1 MRQIGKMVLR
11 KGGRGLGR
19 KDTVTKDYMKQ
30 NTIFA
35 DAFNYY
41 IYGGQQRILPG
52 QLQELDTTEIVVPYG
67 ADDAGEP
74 EQVYRDVM
82 KRVVAMKDEYA
93 AYLLLGIE
101 NQGDVNYAMPVKN
114 WLYDAINYAKQVQK
128 AANSHRKAK
137 DSKGH
142 SKGEF
147 LSGFYKEDRLIP
159 VITLV
164 ILFSPDKWDGP
175 TSLHE
180 MLSVRDEHI
189 LSLVPDYQIHLITPY
204 GLSKDELKKFHSSLR
219 EVLTF
224 IKYSKDR
231 EKMDEA
237 VRDNFK
243 KLRKEEIDVLNY
255 CANVNLKLP
264 PGEEEVDVCKAWED
278 MKQEV
283 AKQTD
288 EMRLLKDLKNII
300 KKFHVT
306 VENAMDILEVPEAKQ
321 AELAAKLNSPR

>member
-1 MRQIGKMVLR
+1 MRE
-11 KGGRGLGR
+11 LGR
-19 KDTVTKDYMKQ
+19 KDTVTKDYIKQ

-41 IYGGQQRILPG
+41 IYGGQQRIMPK
-52 QLQELDTTEIVVPYG
+52 QLRELDAAETIVPYG

-82 KRVVAMKDEYA
+82 NSMVAMKDERA

-101 NQGDVNYAMPVKN
+101 SQGEVNYAMPVKN
-114 WLYDAINYAKQVQK
+114 LVYDAINYARQVQK
-128 AANSHRKAK
+128 AASSHREAK

-164 ILFSPDKWDGP
+164 ILFSPDEWDGP

-180 MLSVRDEHI
+180 MLNVDDEHI

-204 GLSKDELKKFHSSLR
+204 GLSKDELNKFHSSLR

-224 IKYSKDR
+224 IKYSKDKG
-231 EKMDEA
+231 KMEEA

-243 KLRKEEIDVLNY
+243 KLRKEEINVLNY

-283 AKQTD
+283 EERT
-288 EMRLLKDLKNII
+288 LLEALRNIMETLHLSLEQAMKALK
-300 KKFHVT
+300 
-306 VENAMDILEVPEAKQ
+306 VPEANQ
-321 AELAAKLNSPR
+321 AGLAAKLNSLR

>member
-1 MRQIGKMVLR
+1 M
-11 KGGRGLGR
+11 GR
-19 KDTVTKDYMKQ
+19 KDTVTKDYIKQ

-41 IYGGQQRILPG
+41 IYGGQQRIMPK
-52 QLQELDTTEIVVPYG
+52 QLRELDAAETIVPYG

-82 KRVVAMKDEYA
+82 KSMVAMKDERA

-101 NQGDVNYAMPVKN
+101 SQGEVNYAMPVKN
-114 WLYDAINYAKQVQK
+114 LVYDAINYARQVQK
-128 AANSHRKAK
+128 AASSHREAK

-147 LSGFYKEDRLIP
+147 LSGFYKADRLIP

-164 ILFSPDKWDGP
+164 ILFSPDEWDGP

-180 MLSVRDEHI
+180 MLNIEDEHI
-189 LSLVPDYQIHLITPY
+189 LSLLPDYQIHLITPY
-204 GLSKDELKKFHSSLR
+204 GLSKDELNKFHSSLR

-224 IKYSKDR
+224 IKYSKDKG
-231 EKMDEA
+231 KMEEA

-243 KLRKEEIDVLNY
+243 KLRKEEINVLNY

-278 MKQEV
+278 MKQETA
-283 AKQTD
+283 AKAEERT
-288 EMRLLKDLKNII
+288 LLEALRNII
-300 KKFHVT
+300 EGFHVT
-306 VENAMDILEVPEAKQ
+306 AEKAMEVLKVPEAKQ
-321 AELAAKLNSPR
+321 AELAAKLNSFK

>member
-1 MRQIGKMVLR
+1 MRE
-11 KGGRGLGR
+11 LGR
-19 KDTVTKDYMKQ
+19 KDTVTKDYIKQ

-41 IYGGQQRILPG
+41 IYGGQQRIMPK
-52 QLQELDTTEIVVPYG
+52 QLRELDAAETIVPYG

-82 KRVVAMKDEYA
+82 KSMVAMKDERA

-101 NQGDVNYAMPVKN
+101 SQGEVNYAMPVKN
-114 WLYDAINYAKQVQK
+114 LVYDAINYARQVQK
-128 AANSHRKAK
+128 AASSHREAK

-164 ILFSPDKWDGP
+164 ILFSPDEWDGP

-180 MLSVRDEHI
+180 MLNIEDEHI
-189 LSLVPDYQIHLITPY
+189 LSLLPDYQIHLITPY

-278 MKQEV
+278 MKQETA
-283 AKQTD
+283 AKAEERT
-288 EMRLLKDLKNII
+288 LLEALRNII
-300 KKFHVT
+300 EGFHVT
-306 VENAMDILEVPEAKQ
+306 AEKAMEVLKVPEAKQ
-321 AELAAKLNSPR
+321 AELAAKLNSFK

>member
-1 MRQIGKMVLR
+1 M
-11 KGGRGLGR
+11 GR
-19 KDTVTKDYMKQ
+19 KDTVTKNYMKQ

-283 AKQTD
+283 EERT
-288 EMRLLKDLKNII
+288 LLEALRNIMETLHLSLEQAMKALK
-300 KKFHVT
+300 
-306 VENAMDILEVPEAKQ
+306 VPEANQ
-321 AELAAKLNSPR
+321 AGLAAKLNSLR

>member
-1 MRQIGKMVLR
+1 M
-11 KGGRGLGR
+11 GR

-283 AKQTD
+283 EERT
-288 EMRLLKDLKNII
+288 LLEALRNIMETLHLSLEQAMKALK
-300 KKFHVT
+300 
-306 VENAMDILEVPEAKQ
+306 VPEANQ
-321 AELAAKLNSPR
+321 AGLAAKLNSLR

>member
-1 MRQIGKMVLR
+1 M
-11 KGGRGLGR
+11 GR
-19 KDTVTKDYMKQ
+19 KDTVTKNYMKQ

-82 KRVVAMKDEYA
+82 KSVVAMKDEYA
-93 AYLLLGIE
+93 AYLLLRIE

-128 AANSHRKAK
+128 SASSHREAK

-204 GLSKDELKKFHSSLR
+204 RLSKDELKKFHSSLR

>member
-1 MRQIGKMVLR
+1 M
-11 KGGRGLGR
+11 GR
-19 KDTVTKDYMKQ
+19 KDTVTKDYIKQ

-41 IYGGQQRILPG
+41 IYGGQQRIMPK
-52 QLQELDTTEIVVPYG
+52 QLRELDAAETIVPYG

-82 KRVVAMKDEYA
+82 KSMVAMKDERA

-101 NQGDVNYAMPVKN
+101 SQGEVNYAMPVKN
-114 WLYDAINYAKQVQK
+114 LVYDAINYARQVQK
-128 AANSHRKAK
+128 AASSHREAK

-164 ILFSPDKWDGP
+164 ILFSPDEWDGP

-180 MLSVRDEHI
+180 MLNIEDEYI
-189 LSLVPDYQIHLITPY
+189 LPLLPDYQIHLITPY
-204 GLSKDELKKFHSSLR
+204 GLSKDELNKFHSSLR

-224 IKYSKDR
+224 IKYSKDKG
-231 EKMDEA
+231 KMEEA

-243 KLRKEEIDVLNY
+243 KLRKEEINVLNY

-278 MKQEV
+278 MKQETA
-283 AKQTD
+283 AKAEERT
-288 EMRLLKDLKNII
+288 LLEALRNII
-300 KKFHVT
+300 EGFHVT
-306 VENAMDILEVPEAKQ
+306 AEKAMEVLKVPEAKQ
-321 AELAAKLNSPR
+321 AELAAKLNSFK

>member
-1 MRQIGKMVLR
+1 MIYWEQRNECGVCKKNAGREEVGK
-11 KGGRGLGR
+11 
-19 KDTVTKDYMKQ
+19 T
-30 NTIFA
+30 
-35 DAFNYY
+35 
-41 IYGGQQRILPG
+41 
-52 QLQELDTTEIVVPYG
+52 G

-74 EQVYRDVM
+74 EQVYRDAM
-82 KRVVAMKDEYA
+82 KSLVAMKDERA
-93 AYLLLGIE
+93 VYLLLGIE
-101 NQGDVNYAMPVKN
+101 NQGDVHYAMPVKN
-114 WLYDAINYAKQVQK
+114 LLYDAINYAKQVQK
-128 AANSHRKAK
+128 AANSHREAK

-142 SKGEF
+142 NKGEF

-175 TSLHE
+175 TSLRE
-180 MLSVRDEHI
+180 MMNMEDEHI

-204 GLSKDELKKFHSSLR
+204 RLSKDELKKFHSSLR

-283 AKQTD
+283 EERT
-288 EMRLLKDLKNII
+288 LLEALRNII
-300 KKFHVT
+300 DRKSV
-306 VENAMDILEVPEAKQ
+306 V
-321 AELAAKLNSPR
+321 

>member
-1 MRQIGKMVLR
+1 M
-11 KGGRGLGR
+11 GR
-19 KDTVTKDYMKQ
+19 KDTVTKNYMKQ

-82 KRVVAMKDEYA
+82 KSVVAMKDEYA

-128 AANSHRKAK
+128 SASSHREAK

-204 GLSKDELKKFHSSLR
+204 RLSKDELKKFHSSLR

>member
-11 KGGRGLGR
+11 KGGRELGR
-19 KDTVTKDYMKQ
+19 KDTVTKNYMKQ

-82 KRVVAMKDEYA
+82 KSVVAMKDEYA

-128 AANSHRKAK
+128 SASSHREAK

-204 GLSKDELKKFHSSLR
+204 RLSKDELKKFHSSLR

>member
-1 MRQIGKMVLR
+1 M
-11 KGGRGLGR
+11 GR

-67 ADDAGEP
+67 ADDAG

>member
-1 MRQIGKMVLR
+1 M
-11 KGGRGLGR
+11 GR
-19 KDTVTKDYMKQ
+19 KDTVTKDYIKQ

-41 IYGGQQRILPG
+41 IYGGQQRIMPK
-52 QLQELDTTEIVVPYG
+52 QLRELDAAETIVPYG

-82 KRVVAMKDEYA
+82 KSMVAMKDERA

-101 NQGDVNYAMPVKN
+101 SQGEVNYAMPVKN
-114 WLYDAINYAKQVQK
+114 LVYDAINYARQVQK
-128 AANSHRKAK
+128 AASSHREAK

-164 ILFSPDKWDGP
+164 ILFSPDEWDGP

-180 MLSVRDEHI
+180 MLNIEDEHI
-189 LSLVPDYQIHLITPY
+189 LSLLPDYQIHLITPY
-204 GLSKDELKKFHSSLR
+204 GLSKDELNKFHSSLR

-224 IKYSKDR
+224 IKYSKDKG
-231 EKMDEA
+231 KMEEA

-243 KLRKEEIDVLNY
+243 KLRKEEIKVLNY

-278 MKQEV
+278 MKQETA
-283 AKQTD
+283 AKAEERT
-288 EMRLLKDLKNII
+288 LLEALRNII
-300 KKFHVT
+300 EGFHVT
-306 VENAMDILEVPEAKQ
+306 AEKAMEVLKVPEAKQ
-321 AELAAKLNSPR
+321 AELAAKLNSFK

>member
-1 MRQIGKMVLR
+1 M
-11 KGGRGLGR
+11 GR
-19 KDTVTKDYMKQ
+19 KDTVTKDYIKQ

-41 IYGGQQRILPG
+41 IYGGQQRIMPK
-52 QLQELDTTEIVVPYG
+52 QLRELDAAETIVPYG

-82 KRVVAMKDEYA
+82 KSMVAMKDERA

-101 NQGDVNYAMPVKN
+101 SQGEVNYAMLVKN
-114 WLYDAINYAKQVQK
+114 LVYDAINYARQVQK
-128 AANSHRKAK
+128 AASSHREAK

-164 ILFSPDKWDGP
+164 ILFSPDEWDGP

-283 AKQTD
+283 EERT
-288 EMRLLKDLKNII
+288 LLEALRNIMETLHLSLEQAMKALK
-300 KKFHVT
+300 
-306 VENAMDILEVPEAKQ
+306 VPEANQ
-321 AELAAKLNSPR
+321 AGLAAKLNSLR

>member
-1 MRQIGKMVLR
+1 MKKQLLR
-11 KGGRGLGR
+11 KNGLHDILGAEKRVRSMQKNAGREEVG
-19 KDTVTKDYMKQ
+19 KT
-30 NTIFA
+30 
-35 DAFNYY
+35 
-41 IYGGQQRILPG
+41 
-52 QLQELDTTEIVVPYG
+52 G

-74 EQVYRDVM
+74 EQVYRDAM
-82 KRVVAMKDEYA
+82 KSLVAMKDECA
-93 AYLLLGIE
+93 VYLLLGIE
-101 NQGDVNYAMPVKN
+101 NQGDVHYAMPVKN
-114 WLYDAINYAKQVQK
+114 LLYDAINYAKQVQK
-128 AANSHRKAK
+128 AANSHREAK

-142 SKGEF
+142 NKGEF

-175 TSLHE
+175 TSLRE
-180 MLSVRDEHI
+180 MMNMEDEYI

-283 AKQTD
+283 EERT
-288 EMRLLKDLKNII
+288 LLEALRNIMETLHLSLEQAMKALK
-300 KKFHVT
+300 
-306 VENAMDILEVPEAKQ
+306 VPEANQ
-321 AELAAKLNSPR
+321 AGLAAKLNSLR

>member
-1 MRQIGKMVLR
+1 M
-11 KGGRGLGR
+11 GR
-19 KDTVTKDYMKQ
+19 KDTVTKDYIKQ

-41 IYGGQQRILPG
+41 IYGGQQRIMPK
-52 QLQELDTTEIVVPYG
+52 QLRELDAAETIVPYG

-82 KRVVAMKDEYA
+82 KSMVAMKDERA

-101 NQGDVNYAMPVKN
+101 SQGEVNYAMPVKN
-114 WLYDAINYAKQVQK
+114 LLYDAINYARQVQK
-128 AANSHRKAK
+128 AASSHREAK

-164 ILFSPDKWDGP
+164 ILFSPDEWDGP

-180 MLSVRDEHI
+180 MLNIEDEHI
-189 LSLVPDYQIHLITPY
+189 LSLLPDYQIHLITPY
-204 GLSKDELKKFHSSLR
+204 GLSKDELNKFHSSLR

-224 IKYSKDR
+224 IKYSKDKG
-231 EKMDEA
+231 KMEEA

-243 KLRKEEIDVLNY
+243 KLRKEEIKVLNY

-278 MKQEV
+278 MKQETA
-283 AKQTD
+283 AKAEERT
-288 EMRLLKDLKNII
+288 LLEALRNII
-300 KKFHVT
+300 EGFHVT
-306 VENAMDILEVPEAKQ
+306 AEKAMEVLKVPEAKQ
-321 AELAAKLNSPR
+321 AELAAKLNSFK

>member
-1 MRQIGKMVLR
+1 MTGVQTCALP
-11 KGGRGLGR
+11 
-19 KDTVTKDYMKQ
+19 
-30 NTIFA
+30 
-35 DAFNYY
+35 
-41 IYGGQQRILPG
+41 IY
-52 QLQELDTTEIVVPYG
+52 
-67 ADDAGEP
+67 
-74 EQVYRDVM
+74 
-82 KRVVAMKDEYA
+82 
-93 AYLLLGIE
+93 
-101 NQGDVNYAMPVKN
+101 
-114 WLYDAINYAKQVQK
+114 
-128 AANSHRKAK
+128 SHRKAK

>member
-1 MRQIGKMVLR
+1 M
-11 KGGRGLGR
+11 GR
-19 KDTVTKDYMKQ
+19 KDTVTKDYIKQ

-41 IYGGQQRILPG
+41 IYGGQQRIMPK
-52 QLQELDTTEIVVPYG
+52 QLRELDAAETIVPYG

-82 KRVVAMKDEYA
+82 KSMVAMKDERA

-101 NQGDVNYAMPVKN
+101 SQGEVNYAMPVKN
-114 WLYDAINYAKQVQK
+114 LVYDAINYARQVQK
-128 AANSHRKAK
+128 AASSHREAK

-164 ILFSPDKWDGP
+164 ILFSPDEWDGP

-180 MLSVRDEHI
+180 MLNIEDEYI
-189 LSLVPDYQIHLITPY
+189 LPLLPDYQIHLITPY
-204 GLSKDELKKFHSSLR
+204 GLSKDELNKFHSSLR

-224 IKYSKDR
+224 IKYSKDKG
-231 EKMDEA
+231 KMEEA

-243 KLRKEEIDVLNY
+243 KLRKEEINVLNY

-278 MKQEV
+278 MKQETA
-283 AKQTD
+283 AKVEERT
-288 EMRLLKDLKNII
+288 LLEALRNII
-300 KKFHVT
+300 EGFHVT
-306 VENAMDILEVPEAKQ
+306 AEKAMEVLKVPEAKQ
-321 AELAAKLNSPR
+321 AELAAKLNSFK

>member
-1 MRQIGKMVLR
+1 M
-11 KGGRGLGR
+11 GR
-19 KDTVTKDYMKQ
+19 KDTVTKDYIKQ

-41 IYGGQQRILPG
+41 IYGGQQRIMPK
-52 QLQELDTTEIVVPYG
+52 QLRELDAAETIVPYG

-82 KRVVAMKDEYA
+82 KSMVAMKDERA

-101 NQGDVNYAMPVKN
+101 SQGEVNYAMPVKN
-114 WLYDAINYAKQVQK
+114 LVYDAINYARQVQK
-128 AANSHRKAK
+128 AASSHREAK

-164 ILFSPDKWDGP
+164 ILFSPDEWDGP

-180 MLSVRDEHI
+180 MLNIEDEHI
-189 LSLVPDYQIHLITPY
+189 LSLLPDYQIHLITPY
-204 GLSKDELKKFHSSLR
+204 GLSKDELNKFHSSLR

-224 IKYSKDR
+224 IKYSKDKG
-231 EKMDEA
+231 KMEEA

-243 KLRKEEIDVLNY
+243 KLRKEEIKVLNY

-278 MKQEV
+278 MKQETA
-283 AKQTD
+283 AKAEERT
-288 EMRLLKDLKNII
+288 LLEALRNII
-300 KKFHVT
+300 EGFHVT
-306 VENAMDILEVPEAKQ
+306 AEKAMEVLKVPEAKR
-321 AELAAKLNSPR
+321 AELAAKLNSFK

>member
-1 MRQIGKMVLR
+1 M
-11 KGGRGLGR
+11 GR
-19 KDTVTKDYMKQ
+19 KDTVTKNYMKQ

-35 DAFNYY
+35 GAFNYY

-82 KRVVAMKDEYA
+82 KSVVAMKDEYA

-128 AANSHRKAK
+128 SASSHREAK

-204 GLSKDELKKFHSSLR
+204 RLSKDELKKFHSSLR

>member
-1 MRQIGKMVLR
+1 MRE
-11 KGGRGLGR
+11 LGR
-19 KDTVTKDYMKQ
+19 KDTVTKDYIKQ

-41 IYGGQQRILPG
+41 IYGGQQRIMPK
-52 QLQELDTTEIVVPYG
+52 QLRELDAAETIVPYG

-82 KRVVAMKDEYA
+82 KSMVAMKDERA

-101 NQGDVNYAMPVKN
+101 SQGEVNYAMPVKN
-114 WLYDAINYAKQVQK
+114 LVYDAINYARQVQK
-128 AANSHRKAK
+128 AASSHREAK

-164 ILFSPDKWDGP
+164 ILFSPDEWDGS

-180 MLSVRDEHI
+180 MLNIEDEHI
-189 LSLVPDYQIHLITPY
+189 LSLLPDYQIHLITPY
-204 GLSKDELKKFHSSLR
+204 GLSKDELNKFHSSLR

-224 IKYSKDR
+224 IKYSKDKG
-231 EKMDEA
+231 KMEEA

-243 KLRKEEIDVLNY
+243 KLRKEEINVLNY
-255 CANVNLKLP
+255 CANGGSGCVQGL
-264 PGEEEVDVCKAWED
+264 GGYETGDSCEG
-278 MKQEV
+278 
-283 AKQTD
+283 
-288 EMRLLKDLKNII
+288 RRKNII
-300 KKFHVT
+300 R
-306 VENAMDILEVPEAKQ
+306 
-321 AELAAKLNSPR
+321 SS

>member
-1 MRQIGKMVLR
+1 M
-11 KGGRGLGR
+11 GR
-19 KDTVTKDYMKQ
+19 KDTVTKDYIKQ

-41 IYGGQQRILPG
+41 IYGGQQRIMPK
-52 QLQELDTTEIVVPYG
+52 QLRELDAAETIVPYG

-82 KRVVAMKDEYA
+82 KSMVAMKDERA

-101 NQGDVNYAMPVKN
+101 SQGEVNYAMPVKN
-114 WLYDAINYAKQVQK
+114 LVYDAINYARQVQK
-128 AANSHRKAK
+128 AASSHREAK

-147 LSGFYKEDRLIP
+147 LSGVYKEDRLIP

-164 ILFSPDKWDGP
+164 ILFSPDEWDGP

-180 MLSVRDEHI
+180 MLNIEDEHI
-189 LSLVPDYQIHLITPY
+189 LSLLPDYQIHLITPY
-204 GLSKDELKKFHSSLR
+204 GLSKDELNKFHSSLR

-224 IKYSKDR
+224 IKYSKDKG
-231 EKMDEA
+231 KMEEA

-243 KLRKEEIDVLNY
+243 KLRKEEINVLNY

-278 MKQEV
+278 MKQETA
-283 AKQTD
+283 AKAEERT
-288 EMRLLKDLKNII
+288 LLEALRNII
-300 KKFHVT
+300 EGFHVT
-306 VENAMDILEVPEAKQ
+306 AEKAMEVLKVPEAKQ
-321 AELAAKLNSPR
+321 AELAAKLNSFK

>member
-1 MRQIGKMVLR
+1 M
-11 KGGRGLGR
+11 GR
-19 KDTVTKDYMKQ
+19 KDTVTKNYMKQ

-82 KRVVAMKDEYA
+82 KSVVAMKDEYA

-128 AANSHRKAK
+128 SASSHREAK

-204 GLSKDELKKFHSSLR
+204 RLSKDELKKFHSSLR

-283 AKQTD
+283 EERT
-288 EMRLLKDLKNII
+288 LLEALRNIMETLHLSLEQAMKALK
-300 KKFHVT
+300 
-306 VENAMDILEVPEAKQ
+306 VPEANQ
-321 AELAAKLNSPR
+321 AGLAAKLNSLR

>member
-1 MRQIGKMVLR
+1 M
-11 KGGRGLGR
+11 GR
-19 KDTVTKDYMKQ
+19 KDTVTKDYIKQ

-41 IYGGQQRILPG
+41 IYGGQQRIMPK
-52 QLQELDTTEIVVPYG
+52 QLRELDAAETIVPYG

-82 KRVVAMKDEYA
+82 KSMVAMKDERA

-101 NQGDVNYAMPVKN
+101 SQGDVNYAMPVKN
-114 WLYDAINYAKQVQK
+114 LVYDAINYARQVQK
-128 AANSHRKAK
+128 AASSHREAK

-164 ILFSPDKWDGP
+164 ILFSPDEWDGP

-180 MLSVRDEHI
+180 MLNIEDEHI
-189 LSLVPDYQIHLITPY
+189 LSLLPDYQIHLITPY
-204 GLSKDELKKFHSSLR
+204 GLSKDELNKFHSSLR

-224 IKYSKDR
+224 IKYSKDKG
-231 EKMDEA
+231 KMEEA

-243 KLRKEEIDVLNY
+243 KLRKEEINVLNY

-278 MKQEV
+278 MKQETA
-283 AKQTD
+283 AKAEERT
-288 EMRLLKDLKNII
+288 LLEALRNII
-300 KKFHVT
+300 EGFHVT
-306 VENAMDILEVPEAKQ
+306 AEKAMEVLKVPEAKQ
-321 AELAAKLNSPR
+321 AELAAKLNSFK

>member
-1 MRQIGKMVLR
+1 MRE
-11 KGGRGLGR
+11 LGR
-19 KDTVTKDYMKQ
+19 KDTVTKDYIKQ

-41 IYGGQQRILPG
+41 IYGGQQRIMPK
-52 QLQELDTTEIVVPYG
+52 QLRELDAAETIVPYG

-82 KRVVAMKDEYA
+82 KSMVAMKDERA

-101 NQGDVNYAMPVKN
+101 SQGEVNYAMPVKN
-114 WLYDAINYAKQVQK
+114 LVYDAINYARQVQK
-128 AANSHRKAK
+128 AASSHREAK

-164 ILFSPDKWDGP
+164 ILFSPDEWDGP

-180 MLSVRDEHI
+180 MLNIEDEHI
-189 LSLVPDYQIHLITPY
+189 LSLLPDYQIHLITPY
-204 GLSKDELKKFHSSLR
+204 GLSKDELNKFHSSLR

-224 IKYSKDR
+224 IKYSKDKG
-231 EKMDEA
+231 KMEEA

-243 KLRKEEIDVLNY
+243 KLRKEEINVLNY

-278 MKQEV
+278 MKQETA
-283 AKQTD
+283 AKAEERT
-288 EMRLLKDLKNII
+288 LLEALRNII
-300 KKFHVT
+300 EGFHVT
-306 VENAMDILEVPEAKQ
+306 AEKAMEVLKVPEAKQ
-321 AELAAKLNSPR
+321 AELAAKLNSFK